1 MRPHTAIGTILGL
14 GLLATAGCQGSG
26 ALEPQAKAAPAD
38 RAAHERSVET
48 VALRPEAHRSLIRA
62 SGTALPR
69 RESLLS
75 ASVPGRIDQIAV
87 QRGDRVS
94 AGQVL
99 LRLDRS
105 SFLLG
110 VEQAEAALA
119 AAQVALDSAAREKK
133 RFDRLLANKAVPR
146 ASYDKVIAGYDG
158 AAAQV
163 RQAEVALKQ
172 ARKALRD
179 SVLRAPYD
187 GVVTMVLK
195 EVGEYAPSMPPTMLV
210 KVVDTAA
217 LEVQTY
223 LPEREAGAVGEGQSA
238 RVRIDSAGVERQGEV
253 IFASDRIQP
262 GTQTFEVRV
271 RLDNA
276 DGAIKAGAFARVEL
290 TRSDSQEVLLVP
302 LRAVRRDAGR
312 PFVFVARDGRAER
325 VPVVLG
331 ETDGDRV
338 VVREGLAAGQRLIVT
353 AVTELTEG
361 EAVRA
366 QAAASAAEE
375 SASDQQG

>member
-1 MRPHTAIGTILGL
+1 LAAILGL
-14 GLLATAGCQGSG
+14 SLAATAGCQGSG
-26 ALEPQAKAAPAD
+26 GLEPAAKAAPAGSAVRE
-38 RAAHERSVET
+38 RAVET
-48 VALRPEAHRSLIRA
+48 ITLSPMAHRSLIRA
-62 SGTALPR
+62 TGTALPR

-75 ASVPGRIDQIAV
+75 ASVPGRIDRIAV
-87 QRGDRVS
+87 ERGDRVS
-94 AGQVL
+94 AGQEL

-119 AAQVALDSAAREKK
+119 AARVALDAAAREKK

-146 ASYDKVIAGYDG
+146 ASYDKVVAGYDG

-163 RQAEVALKQ
+163 EQAEVALKQ

-187 GVVTMVLK
+187 GVVTQVLK

-210 KVVDTAA
+210 KVVDTGA
-217 LEVQTY
+217 LEVQTF
-223 LPEREAGAVGEGQSA
+223 LPEREAGAVREGQQA
-238 RVRIDSAGVERQGEV
+238 RVRIESAGVEREGGV
-253 IFASDRIQP
+253 IFTSDRIQP

-276 DGAIKAGAFARVEL
+276 DGAIKAGAFARIEL
-290 TRSDSQEVLLVP
+290 TRSKSEDVLFVP

-338 VVREGLAAGQRLIVT
+338 VVREGLAAGQHLIVT

-366 QAAASAAEE
+366 QSAASAAAE

>member
-1 MRPHTAIGTILGL
+1 MRRHTAIGTVLGL
-14 GLLATAGCQGSG
+14 GLLLTAGCQGSG
-26 ALEPQAKAAPAD
+26 TVEPKAKAAPAD
-38 RAAHERSVET
+38 RAARTRSVET
-48 VALRPEAHRSLIRA
+48 VTLRPEAHRSLIRA

-75 ASVPGRIDQIAV
+75 ASVPGRIETIAV
-87 QRGDRVS
+87 ERGDRVT
-94 AGQVL
+94 AGQAL

-105 SFLLG
+105 SFALG

-119 AAQVALDSAAREKK
+119 AARVGLDAAAREKK
-133 RFDRLLANKAVPR
+133 RFERLLANKAVPR
-146 ASYDKVIAGYDG
+146 ANYDKVIAAHDG
-158 AAAQV
+158 AKAQV
-163 RQAEVALKQ
+163 LQAEVALKQ
-172 ARKALRD
+172 ARKASRD

-195 EVGEYAPSMPPTMLV
+195 EVGEYAPSMPPTMLI

-217 LEVQTY
+217 LEVQTF
-223 LPEREAGAVGEGQSA
+223 LPEREAGAVREGQPA
-238 RVRIDSAGVERQGEV
+238 RVRVDSAGVEREGQV

-262 GTQTFEVRV
+262 GTQTFEARV

-276 DGAIKAGAFARVEL
+276 DGAIKAGAFARIEL
-290 TRSDSQEVLLVP
+290 TRSESQDVLFVP

-338 VVREGLAAGQRLIVT
+338 VVREGLAAGLRLIVT
-353 AVTELTEG
+353 AVAELAEG

-366 QAAASAAEE
+366 EPAAAEADEPAP
-375 SASDQQG
+375 GRKG